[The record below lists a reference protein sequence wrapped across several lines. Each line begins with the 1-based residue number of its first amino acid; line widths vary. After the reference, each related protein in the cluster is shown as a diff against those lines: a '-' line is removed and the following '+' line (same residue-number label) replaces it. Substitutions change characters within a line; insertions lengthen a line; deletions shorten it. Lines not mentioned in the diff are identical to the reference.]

1 MANVPFVWV
10 VRKPVLTLDVLF
22 LLFSPGFIDKIFWIF
37 FVRSEFSFVD
47 LDDDSS
53 QICLEILYDLVK
65 KVTHSVVVNLQV
77 FRGIS
82 IDKAIDGVTSLLSQF

>member
-1 MANVPFVWV
+1 MFFSFCSRRAS
-10 VRKPVLTLDVLF
+10 LTK
-22 LLFSPGFIDKIFWIF
+22 SSGFF

-65 KVTHSVVVNLQV
+65 KVTHSAVVNLQV

-82 IDKAIDGVTSLLSQF
+82 IDKAIDGVTSLLNQF